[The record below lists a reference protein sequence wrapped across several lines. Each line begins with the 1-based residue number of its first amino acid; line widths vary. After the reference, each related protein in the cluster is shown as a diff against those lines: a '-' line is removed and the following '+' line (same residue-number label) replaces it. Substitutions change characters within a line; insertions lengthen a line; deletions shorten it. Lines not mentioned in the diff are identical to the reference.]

1 MACRFLESSQNSYL
15 ILWKRK
21 WIWVWGYVVI
31 RRGRAAEVKTIRE
44 AEYRGLHVAGFRA
57 DDMRGGEEG

>member
-1 MACRFLESSQNSYL
+1 
-15 ILWKRK
+15 LWKRK
-21 WIWVWGYVVI
+21 WIWVWGYVVM
-31 RRGRAAEVKTIRE
+31 RRGRAAGVKTIRE